1 MAAGSRSL
9 ALASFRRP
17 RGQTTLEPVGA
28 QRAKDTMTDRS
39 DLETR
44 AAAHGSAP
52 FFMFLPFAA
61 AAAALFAPRQD
72 AAQPSASAPHTP
84 AWSDVRAVLEQRCL
98 ECHGGDARK
107 GLLSFADHTTFAL
120 GGAHGAP
127 VDRDEPAQSLLAR
140 VIAYSDPD
148 LSMPPSG
155 ELPADERAL
164 LDAWIAAGAPWPDDA
179 TGRLADPALH
189 PREGGIDFAKGAD
202 WWAYRPLVA
211 PPVPELSSDSA
222 NGAWRAHA
230 IDRFVKSH
238 LDERGLAPA
247 PRASD
252 EQLLRR
258 VTFDLTGLPPTPLE
272 RTAFTNDVAA
282 RGFDAAWSAL
292 LDRLL
297 AAPTHAEHFARHW
310 LDLVRFAETN
320 GYERDGTKTNIWR
333 YRDFVVRAF
342 ASHMP
347 YDEFVRLQLAGDEIA
362 GLARDGAIDAKHAD
376 AALATGYMRLV
387 VWDDEPADRLQAKW
401 DEIADVVDTSSQ
413 VFLGSTLGCARCHDH
428 KADPISQ
435 RDYYAFT
442 AFFNN
447 LEGYRYGGER
457 EVADAPGPGVY
468 TVAEHTAALEALDA
482 QLVAEA
488 QSSGALDAAFEEP
501 VLLVPDARQTAHT
514 WKYDR
519 IDALEA
525 APAGWETPAFDDS
538 EWRSGAAGFGDPST
552 PGSIVGTRW
561 FTPALVLRTTFA
573 LEALPQSLVLSVH
586 YDDDVVVYLNGAP
599 IASRTGYVTEYQEF
613 ELGPEAL
620 SALVVGRNVLAVS
633 CIQDFGGRYIDVGL
647 RTGTLEEPDAVTR
660 IANNLARS
668 PDEPR
673 FARARALFA
682 ERAALLDAPVAAPY
696 PGHVVREHGARAPV
710 QQVFG
715 RGSAHAAG
723 ETVEPRLPEVLGF
736 AAPSITPR
744 FEAPPDDAPSSGRRT
759 ALADWLVTDGAFLTA
774 RVHANRLWQWCTGQA
789 LCPTPGDFGRLGEQ
803 PVNGALLDHLAF
815 LLVANDW
822 NAVPVMR
829 AILSSHT
836 YTLASTGPATS
847 QAVDGENRSLWRAH
861 PRRLSAESYR
871 DSVLLVS
878 GRLEQRLFGPSV
890 YPPMDPAVLATASR
904 PEEAWGESSDAD
916 ARRRSLYV
924 FVKRS
929 LRFPL
934 LEALDQP
941 SPDSA
946 CPSRYLTNVPTQAL
960 MTLNGPFTGEAALA
974 LARRLESEQPGDTPA
989 DVRARIT
996 MGIEL
1001 ALSRTPAAD
1010 EVERQVQMLERL
1022 AREHTL
1028 SPGEALDVWCLG
1040 LFNRNEFMWVD

>member
-1 MAAGSRSL
+1 
-9 ALASFRRP
+9 
-17 RGQTTLEPVGA
+17 
-28 QRAKDTMTDRS
+28 MTDRS
-39 DLETR
+39 DFETR
-44 AAAHGSAP
+44 SPAPRAAPLFTAHGLAP
-52 FFMFLPFAA
+52 LVVALPL
-61 AAAALFAPRQD
+61 AAALAASFAPRQENAVAD
-72 AAQPSASAPHTP
+72 AP

-107 GLLSFADHTTFAL
+107 GLLSFADHTTFEL
-120 GGAHGAP
+120 GGAHGSP
-127 VDRDEPAQSLLAR
+127 VDRNEPKKSLLGR

-155 ELPADERAL
+155 QLPESERAL

-179 TGRLADPALH
+179 SGRLADPALH
-189 PREGGIDFAKGAD
+189 PREGGIDLAKGAD

-211 PPVPELSSDSA
+211 PPVPELVNDAA
-222 NGAWRAHA
+222 NAAWRSSP
-230 IDRFVKSH
+230 IDRFVKAH
-238 LDERGLAPA
+238 LDQRGLAPL

-258 VTFDLTGLPPTPLE
+258 VTFDLTGLPPTPAE
-272 RTAFTNDVAA
+272 RTAFASDVAA

-297 AAPTHAEHFARHW
+297 VSPAHAEHFARHW

-362 GLARDGAIDAKHAD
+362 GLARDGAIDARDAD
-376 AALATGYMRLV
+376 AALATGYLRLV

-401 DEIADVVDTSSQ
+401 DEIADVVDTTSQ
-413 VFLGSTLGCARCHDH
+413 VMLGSTLGCARCHDH

-468 TVAEHTAALEALDA
+468 TVAEHAAAVAALEER
-482 QLVAEA
+482 LVAEA
-488 QSSGALDAAFEEP
+488 ETSGALEADFEEP
-501 VLLVPDARQTAHT
+501 VVLVPDARRAAHT

-519 IDALEA
+519 LDALDA

-573 LEALPQSLVLSVH
+573 LEELPQSLVLSVH
-586 YDDDVVVYLNGAP
+586 FDDDVVVYLNGAP

-647 RTGTLEEPDAVTR
+647 RTGTLAEPDAVTR

-673 FARARALFA
+673 FVATRALFA
-682 ERAALLDAPVAAPY
+682 ERAALLTAPVAAPY
-696 PGHVVREHGARAPV
+696 PGHVAREHGDVPPV
-710 QQVFG
+710 QHVFG
-715 RGSAHAAG
+715 RGSAHAPG
-723 ETVEPRLPEVLGF
+723 DVVEPRLPEVFGF
-736 AAPSITPR
+736 AAPSITPKLTT
-744 FEAPPDDAPSSGRRT
+744 PPPGSPSSGRRT

-789 LCPTPGDFGRLGEQ
+789 LCPTPGDFGRLGEK
-803 PVNGALLDHLAF
+803 PEHGALLDHLAS

-829 AILSSHT
+829 AILSSNT
-836 YTLASTGPATS
+836 YMLASSAPSTATAAAL
-847 QAVDGENRSLWRAH
+847 AVDSENRSLWRAH

-904 PEEAWGESSDAD
+904 PEEAWGTSSDED

-960 MTLNGPFTGEAALA
+960 MTLNGPFTSEAALA
-974 LARRLESEQPGDTPA
+974 LARRLEHERPGDTPA

-996 MGIEL
+996 LGIEL
-1001 ALSRTPAAD
+1001 ALARTPAAD
-1010 EVERQVQMLERL
+1010 EVERQVQVLERL

-1028 SPGEALDVWCLG
+1028 SAGEALDVWCLG